1 MFDLKSRGCHK
12 LRRGSIMIGRPY
24 LLLSTAVPGIQLL
37 YDRMRFDDMCLILN
51 LYVEINV
58 I

>member
-1 MFDLKSRGCHK
+1 
-12 LRRGSIMIGRPY
+12 MIGRPY